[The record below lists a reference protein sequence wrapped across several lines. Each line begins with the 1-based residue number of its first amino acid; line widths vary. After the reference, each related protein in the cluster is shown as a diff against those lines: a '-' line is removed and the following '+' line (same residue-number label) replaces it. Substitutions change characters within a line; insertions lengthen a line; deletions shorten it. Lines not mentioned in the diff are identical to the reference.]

1 MRYFY
6 SVMTYQIVVLSSPNP
21 PGCKL
26 CVLRDC
32 QSKRVCFS
40 LWLILVLL
48 SSGSILLRKPRTVV
62 AKPLIKLMLMH
73 VISNYA
79 RDTSFFGIYVTV
91 LWLSFIYVF
100 SPCFQ
105 HRYTS
110 LVSHFPF
117 LLFLD
122 SPPMLHASMSACV
135 LPGDDY
141 NDIHTIWN
149 RRYTR
154 ENGFCVQPMRSL
166 STTVSDACLF
176 PFQCQLFFN
185 RLFILTLVYAF
196 PTDAASNNGGLL

>member
-1 MRYFY
+1 MLFLVIY
-6 SVMTYQIVVLSSPNP
+6 SCTALFREHFAAETEN
-21 PGCKL
+21 GC
-26 CVLRDC
+26 C
-32 QSKRVCFS
+32 QTLDQVDVDAC
-40 LWLILVLL
+40 
-48 SSGSILLRKPRTVV
+48 
-62 AKPLIKLMLMH
+62 
-73 VISNYA
+73 ISNYA